1 MAYAQCAVG
10 AQMRGRRNGLSGSL
24 VAVRLL
30 NEATDACWCSRR
42 NHQAQRRTWVV
53 VDENEGG
60 VNRSDGRNFFSG
72 NRVLK
77 ESRDNRSQKAGHV
90 GVPTFVGKV

>member
-1 MAYAQCAVG
+1 MAYAQCAVVVQTREG
-10 AQMRGRRNGLSGSL
+10 RNGFPGDV
-24 VAVRLL
+24 VAAEPC
-30 NEATDACWCSRR
+30 NEATEACCCSRK

-53 VDENEGG
+53 VDRKEGG

-90 GVPTFVGKV
+90 GVPTFVGKA